1 MKIYELK
8 MYGEKYKIT
17 LRKGNY
23 RDNKTLAVEM
33 VLVDSEGE
41 ITEPWGMLTVNI
53 DSSNVLASETRA
65 FVDTNNNGEEIIG
78 WLEKNNI
85 ATPKGLYGQSGW
97 CSYPLVE
104 FNSQALAEMT
114 EID

>member
-1 MKIYELK
+1 MKIYELE
-8 MYGEKYKIT
+8 MYGEKHQIA
-17 LRKGNY
+17 LRKGSY
-23 RDNKTLAVEM
+23 CANKTLAVEM
-33 VLVDSEGE
+33 VLVDSNGE

-53 DSSNVLASETRA
+53 DSSNVLANETRA

-104 FNSQALAEMT
+104 FNSQALAEMA

>member
-1 MKIYELK
+1 MKVYELE
-8 MYGEKYKIT
+8 MYGEKHQIA
-17 LRKGNY
+17 LRKGSY
-23 RDNKTLAVEM
+23 YANKTLAVEM
-33 VLVDSEGE
+33 VLVDNEGE

-65 FVDTNNNGEEIIG
+65 FIDTNNNGEEIIG

-85 ATPKGLYGQSGW
+85 ATPKSLYGQSGW